1 MDNYASILSTF
12 MFESKFDLLMF
23 FVIAVVST
31 VLMIFVGY
39 RLLQMLQL
47 TGYKFKSY
55 IKWFK
60 ETKCSYVSR
69 LFMLTFLSVL
79 AMTLTNVLLEDF
91 FVGKLHIFS
100 YCSIIFY
107 LLFCSMFIINL
118 FNAKQKTPL
127 KYTRRMKRL
136 VVVYTVL
143 VGIVTFIVEYIG
155 FKFLPLISFGAISIV
170 PLFLPL
176 CVFVAYFIT
185 YPIEKAISNSY
196 IKRAKRKLANMKD
209 VKIIGITGSY
219 GKTSVKNILSTIL
232 SEKYK
237 VCPTPA
243 SYNTPLGLAKTIL
256 SNLSTG
262 DEIFIAEMGAK
273 QIGDIKELCLMV
285 EPQIGIITGI
295 GNQHYLTFGSVE
307 NIVKTKGELADFIT
321 KNNGK
326 LYVNTDCENTKA
338 ICEKYLS
345 AISVSVG
352 DNKFKVSD
360 IQTNKEGSSF
370 VLEINGEQRNC
381 KTILLGTHNISNI
394 ILASNVAYDLGLSID
409 EIVKGIGKLRTVS
422 HRLEIIKSS
431 SSYTIIDNSYNSSV
445 QGSQASI
452 DVLSKFSGKKFVIT
466 PGLVELG
473 KEQFNANFEFG
484 RTMAGVCDYVIID
497 STINYDAISAGLVF
511 AGFDEDKILRAGSLS
526 QAVMVL
532 NTLIKADD
540 VVLFENDLPDNYS

>member
-1 MDNYASILSTF
+1 MIDFMPFLSAF
-12 MFESKFDLLMF
+12 MFDNNVDLIMF
-23 FVIAVVST
+23 SVIAVLST

-47 TGYKFKSY
+47 TGYKLRSY
-55 IKWFK
+55 LKWFK

-69 LFMLTFLSVL
+69 LFMLAFLSVL
-79 AMTLTNVLLEDF
+79 SMTLTNVLLEDF
-91 FVGKLHIFS
+91 FVGRLHIFS

-136 VVVYTVL
+136 VVVYTIIVAA
-143 VGIVTFIVEYIG
+143 VTFVIELIG
-155 FKFLPLISFGAISIV
+155 FKFLPLISFGLISVV

-176 CVFVAYFIT
+176 CVFLAYFIT
-185 YPIEKAISNSY
+185 YPIEKLISNSY
-196 IKRAKRKLANMKD
+196 IKRAKAKLSQMKN
-209 VKIIGITGSY
+209 VKVIGITGSY

-256 SNLSTG
+256 SNLSEK
-262 DEIFIAEMGAK
+262 DEVFIAEMGAK

-285 EPQIGIITGI
+285 EPSVGIITGI
-295 GNQHYLTFGSVE
+295 GNQHFLTFGNTE
-307 NIVKTKGELADFIT
+307 NIIKTKSELAEFIAQ
-321 KNNGK
+321 KGGK
-326 LYVNTDCENTKA
+326 LYVNTDGGIAKKVCENYPQA
-338 ICEKYLS
+338 ID
-345 AISVSVG
+345 VSIE
-352 DNKFKVSD
+352 NNRFIVSN
-360 IQTNKEGSSF
+360 IQTDKNGSTF
-370 VLEINGEQRNC
+370 TLECDGISKKC
-381 KTILLGTHNISNI
+381 KTILLGKHNISNI
-394 ILASNVAYDLGLSID
+394 ILACNVAFDLGLSID
-409 EIVKGIGKLRTVS
+409 EIAKGIEKLRTVS

-445 QGSQASI
+445 QGSEASI

-473 KEQFNANFEFG
+473 QQQFNANFEFG
-484 RTMAGVCDYVIID
+484 KAMAKVCDYVIID
-497 STINYDAISAGLVF
+497 STINFDAISSGLIF
-511 AGFDEDKILRAGSLS
+511 AGFDEEKILRAGSLS
-526 QAVMVL
+526 QAVQVL
-532 NTLIKADD
+532 NTLIEADD

>member
-1 MDNYASILSTF
+1 MNQFLFVSSKV
-12 MFESKFDLLMF
+12 FENRFDLIMF
-23 FVIAVVST
+23 SVIAVVST

-47 TGYKFKSY
+47 TGYKLKSY

-69 LFMLTFLSVL
+69 LFMLFFLSAL
-79 AMTLTNVLLEDF
+79 SMTLTNVLLEDF
-91 FVGKLHIFS
+91 FVGKLHAFS

-127 KYTRRMKRL
+127 KYTKRMKRL
-136 VVVYTVL
+136 VVVYTV
-143 VGIVTFIVEYIG
+143 IVAIITFVVEYIG
-155 FKFLPLISFGAISIV
+155 FRFLPLISFGLISTV

-176 CVFVAYFIT
+176 CVFIAYFIT
-185 YPIEKAISNSY
+185 YPIEKLISNSF
-196 IKRAKRKLANMKD
+196 IKKAKKKLAGFSK
-209 VKIIGITGSY
+209 VKVIGITGSY

-232 SEKYK
+232 SVKYK

-256 SNLSTG
+256 SNLDKD

-273 QIGDIKELCLMV
+273 QMGDIKELCEMV
-285 EPQIGIITGI
+285 QPQIGLITGI

-307 NIVKTKGELADFIT
+307 NIIKTKGELAEFIT
-321 KNNGK
+321 NCNGK
-326 LYVNTDCENTKA
+326 LYINTDSALSKTLSDNYVNA
-338 ICEKYLS
+338 INVSLDKNVFSVQNIVTEK
-345 AISVSVG
+345 
-352 DNKFKVSD
+352 D
-360 IQTNKEGSSF
+360 GSSF
-370 VLEINGEQRNC
+370 VMSHDGVSKKC
-381 KTILLGTHNISNI
+381 KTILLGKHNISNI
-394 ILASNVAYDLGLSID
+394 VLACSVALDLGLTLD
-409 EIVKGIGKLRTVS
+409 EIVLGIEKLRSVP

-431 SSYTIIDNSYNSSV
+431 STYTIIDNSYNSSV
-445 QGSQASI
+445 QGSEASL
-452 DVLSKFSGKKFVIT
+452 DVLSKFKGKKFVIT

-484 RTMAGVCDYVIID
+484 KKMASVCDYVIID
-497 STINYDAISAGLVF
+497 SMINFEAISSGLAF
-511 AGFDEDKILRAGSLS
+511 AGFGEEKILRAGNLS

-532 NTLIKADD
+532 NTLIEADD

>member
-1 MDNYASILSTF
+1 MIDFMPFLSAF
-12 MFESKFDLLMF
+12 MFDNNVDLIMF
-23 FVIAVVST
+23 SVIAVLST

-47 TGYKFKSY
+47 TGYKLRSY
-55 IKWFK
+55 LKWFK

-69 LFMLTFLSVL
+69 LFMLVFLSVL
-79 AMTLTNVLLEDF
+79 SMTLTNVLLEDF

-136 VVVYTVL
+136 VVVYTIIVAA
-143 VGIVTFIVEYIG
+143 VTFVIEFIG
-155 FKFLPLISFGAISIV
+155 FKFLPLISFGLISVV

-176 CVFVAYFIT
+176 CVFLAYFIT
-185 YPIEKAISNSY
+185 YPIEKLISNSY
-196 IKRAKRKLANMKD
+196 IKRAKVKLSQMKN
-209 VKIIGITGSY
+209 VKVIGITGSY

-256 SNLSTG
+256 SNLSEK
-262 DEIFIAEMGAK
+262 DEVFIAEMGAK

-285 EPQIGIITGI
+285 EPSVGIITGI
-295 GNQHYLTFGSVE
+295 GNQHFLTFGNTE
-307 NIVKTKGELADFIT
+307 NIIKTKSELAEFIT
-321 KNNGK
+321 QKGGK
-326 LYVNTDCENTKA
+326 LYVNTDGGIAKKVCENYPQA
-338 ICEKYLS
+338 ID
-345 AISVSVG
+345 VSIE
-352 DNKFKVSD
+352 NNRFIVSN
-360 IQTNKEGSSF
+360 IQTDKNGSTF
-370 VLEINGEQRNC
+370 TLECDGISKKC
-381 KTILLGTHNISNI
+381 KTILLGKHNISNI
-394 ILASNVAYDLGLSID
+394 ILACNVAFDLGLSID
-409 EIVKGIGKLRTVS
+409 EIAKGIEKLRTVS

-445 QGSQASI
+445 QGSEASI

-473 KEQFNANFEFG
+473 QQQFNANFEFG
-484 RTMAGVCDYVIID
+484 KAMAKVCDYVIID
-497 STINYDAISAGLVF
+497 STINFDAISSGLIF
-511 AGFDEDKILRAGSLS
+511 AGFDEEKILRAGSLS
-526 QAVMVL
+526 QAVQVL
-532 NTLIKADD
+532 NTLIEADD

>member
-1 MDNYASILSTF
+1 MIDFMPFLSAF
-12 MFESKFDLLMF
+12 MFDNNVDLIMF
-23 FVIAVVST
+23 SVIAVLST

-47 TGYKFKSY
+47 TGYKLRSY
-55 IKWFK
+55 LKWFK

-69 LFMLTFLSVL
+69 LFMLAFLSVL
-79 AMTLTNVLLEDF
+79 SMTLTNVLLEDF
-91 FVGKLHIFS
+91 FVGRLHIFS

-136 VVVYTVL
+136 VVVYTIIVAA
-143 VGIVTFIVEYIG
+143 VTFVIELIG
-155 FKFLPLISFGAISIV
+155 FKFLPLISFGLISVV

-176 CVFVAYFIT
+176 CVFLAYFIT
-185 YPIEKAISNSY
+185 YPIEKLISNSY
-196 IKRAKRKLANMKD
+196 IKRAKAKLSQMKN
-209 VKIIGITGSY
+209 VKVIGITGSY

-256 SNLSTG
+256 SNLSEK
-262 DEIFIAEMGAK
+262 DEVFIAEMGAK

-285 EPQIGIITGI
+285 EPSVGIITGI
-295 GNQHYLTFGSVE
+295 GNQHFLTFGNTE
-307 NIVKTKGELADFIT
+307 NIIKTKSELAEFIAQ
-321 KNNGK
+321 KGGK
-326 LYVNTDCENTKA
+326 LYVNTDGGIAKKVCENYPQA
-338 ICEKYLS
+338 ID
-345 AISVSVG
+345 VSIE
-352 DNKFKVSD
+352 NNRFIVSN
-360 IQTNKEGSSF
+360 IQTDKNGSTF
-370 VLEINGEQRNC
+370 TLECDGISKKC
-381 KTILLGTHNISNI
+381 KTILLGKHNISNI
-394 ILASNVAYDLGLSID
+394 ILACNVAFDLGLSID
-409 EIVKGIGKLRTVS
+409 EIAKGIEKLRTVS

-445 QGSQASI
+445 QGSEASI

-473 KEQFNANFEFG
+473 QQQFNANFEFG
-484 RTMAGVCDYVIID
+484 KAMAKVCDYVIID
-497 STINYDAISAGLVF
+497 STINFDAISSGLIF
-511 AGFDEDKILRAGSLS
+511 AGFDEGKILRAGSLS
-526 QAVMVL
+526 QAVQVL
-532 NTLIKADD
+532 NTLIEADD